1 MENECQLSNF
11 ESQNDFDSVNSILFG
26 VESDEKV
33 LSLET
38 NRIVKEK
45 LSNFIENYTKNAMEK
60 ANVEKLLK
68 LIENLELFKNYAL
81 NDPIVAELV
90 QTIALAG
97 QQILTK
103 TELGTGEE
111 NFNEI
116 DQKVELILFFPI
128 KINLIN

>member
-1 MENECQLSNF
+1 MENEWQLSNF
-11 ESQNDFDSVNSILFG
+11 ESQNDFNSVNSILFG
-26 VESDEKV
+26 AESDEKV
-33 LSLET
+33 LSLKT

-81 NDPIVAELV
+81 NDPIADELV

-103 TELGTGEE
+103 TKLGTGEG